1 MKILNK
7 VSIASVLVF
16 AFVLGFTGSSTAN
29 AAGPSVV
36 NLGSA
41 GDFVLLG
48 KTGISTTGTTAITG
62 DIGVSPAAA
71 TYITG
76 FGLIMDTSNTFSTSS
91 LVTGKVYAADY
102 TAPTPTK
109 MTTAISNMETAYTD
123 AAGRTNPTATELG
136 SGNIGGLTIA
146 PGLYKWGTS
155 VIVPTDVT
163 LSGSTND
170 VWIFQIAQDL
180 SLSSGVHINLA
191 GGAKAENIFWQVAG
205 QTTLGTTSVFNGN
218 ILDQTA
224 VVFNTGATLNGRALA
239 QTAVTL
245 DSNSVIIPAV
255 VSVTPTPEVTPTP
268 VVTPTTTVNT
278 TVTPTSTTITP
289 VTTVTAATGCLQGNA
304 FNTATGASCTPPIS
318 ASEGCLQGNMFNTVT
333 GTACTS
339 VVVSVDTGCL
349 QGNKFSI
356 TTGNTCTSFV
366 PNVSTNTTTSTVSTT
381 TTPANFGQLIKSIAV
396 NLNMGSKG
404 DLVRS
409 LQEFLISQDKG
420 PKAKALD
427 AHGTT
432 LNFGSLTKAAL
443 AEWQEAVGISP
454 ALGNFGPITR
464 TFISAN

>member
-1 MKILNK
+1 MKIFNK

-16 AFVLGFTGSSTAN
+16 AFVLSFAGSSTVN
-29 AAGPSVV
+29 AAGPDGV

-155 VIVPTDVT
+155 VTVPTDVT
-163 LSGSTND
+163 LSGSAND

-191 GGAKAENIFWQVAG
+191 GGAKAANIFWQVAG

-278 TVTPTSTTITP
+278 TVTPSSTSS
-289 VTTVTAATGCLQGNA
+289 TVTPAATSATGCLQGNA
-304 FNTATGASCTPPIS
+304 FNTATGA
-318 ASEGCLQGNMFNTVT
+318 
-333 GTACTS
+333 ACTS

-381 TTPANFGQLIKSIAV
+381 TTPTNFGQLIKSIAV

-420 PKAKALD
+420 SKAKALD

-464 TFISAN
+464 TFISTN